1 MTNPSEY
8 FGDAGGDPERLG
20 LSRSLGSTS
29 LWPEYHPLA
38 SRFIESGSVPDQRDI
53 ARPWARV

>member
-29 LWPEYHPLA
+29 LWPEDHPLA
-38 SRFIESGSVPDQRDI
+38 
-53 ARPWARV
+53 